1 MPLLRLASHGLTR
14 CRRHHAFRHGCK
26 APESP
31 QRWRTCLAPL
41 IQIQSNVLRSNSA
54 HITSRDAVLISLGYR
69 VLGRSPASSMPF
81 IKILGTVCRED
92 DCDAAKSTRGSAAN
106 VLRIASRGTSTVTPH
121 SCTVR
126 VSCGQLRRMVSVQ
139 KTVPRTR
146 SNHKLA
152 PSAHSAKPLQSS
164 SNHVH
169 PHDKAMPGSTR
180 YPGSCGLPQGP
191 AESSV
196 PCYEGKP
203 TRLISS

>member
-1 MPLLRLASHGLTR
+1 MQEASRFQTRLQSSRISSAVAYLSCSTNPNPIECLEVEFRAHHEPRRGFNQSWIPRPAAIACEFNALHQDFRVSLQRRRLRR
-14 CRRHHAFRHGCK
+14 CEIHNW
-26 APESP
+26 S
-31 QRWRTCLAPL
+31 
-41 IQIQSNVLRSNSA
+41 
-54 HITSRDAVLISLGYR
+54 
-69 VLGRSPASSMPF
+69 
-81 IKILGTVCRED
+81 
-92 DCDAAKSTRGSAAN
+92 RGSAAN
-106 VLRIASRGTSTVTPH
+106 VPRIASRGTSTVTPH

-126 VSCGQLRRMVSVQ
+126 VSCSQLRRMVSVQ

-164 SNHVH
+164 SNHV
-169 PHDKAMPGSTR
+169 PLHDKAMPGSTR